1 MKKLIAGIMAVMIM
15 AIGFAGCN
23 NDPLSKENVEAVKT
37 ETTEAT
43 TPTEA
48 KDVEDKV
55 YDETVDG
62 LAQLFVDKGYM
73 KIEDNN
79 SNVTEMDASLIGAK
93 KGKKYSTTYNG
104 AEVIIE
110 FYSFDMTDNKLKETA
125 EQTIKSVKENGW
137 FQIFKLDPVKA
148 YLADGDKFLMI
159 YTDKSNP
166 AEDSDNYKR
175 MQEAIETFKDFP
187 AYVAF
192 QQEK

>member
-15 AIGFAGCN
+15 AVGFAGCN
-23 NDPLSKENVEAVKT
+23 NDPLSKQNVEANKT
-37 ETTEAT
+37 QATEAT
-43 TPTEA
+43 NATEA
-48 KDVEDKV
+48 DNIADKV

-73 KIEDNN
+73 NIEDNN

-93 KGKKYSTTYNG
+93 EGKRYKTKYNN
-104 AEVIIE
+104 AEVEIE
-110 FYSFDMTDNKLKETA
+110 LYSFDTTNEDLKETA
-125 EQTIKSVKENGW
+125 EQTIKSVKETGQ

-148 YLADGDKFLMI
+148 YLADNDKFLMI

-175 MQEAIETFKDFP
+175 MQEAIETFKAFP
-187 AYVAF
+187 KV
-192 QQEK
+192 K